1 MSGEENNSILKELLL
16 IINEDRV
23 PTQSKFNK
31 FIEKGYGDQLYK
43 KMFDDVITSQEIFDI
58 SLYSLW
64 KKTWYNQYTCID

>member
-64 KKTWYNQYTCID
+64 KKNMV